1 MIKVMSIGNIMSFK
15 DVVMV
20 SLSSQTEKGFCCQL
34 TVGAIAILIEF

>member
-1 MIKVMSIGNIMSFK
+1 MESVNLSKQGIK